1 MKFKHMILGVVGT
14 GCLVALAYAAKPA
27 SDIEKLGKTYPIIE
41 KHAIQDIQERLLEKQ
56 QNGELERL
64 QSEVQERINQ
74 AALNLAEVDFLR
86 NAEKSSVRYFEPSY
100 TLPENIYDHEGKI
113 IAVAGSVVKPL
124 EVAPIPFKM
133 FFFDGREP
141 AQIELAKKL
150 AQQHGEA
157 FMPILTAG
165 RWDIL
170 SAELNQAVYFD
181 QQGRMSTSFQ
191 LQEVPSL
198 VSQAGNQLRIE
209 VIKP

>member
-1 MKFKHMILGVVGT
+1 MKLIRILMTVSIAG
-14 GCLVALAYAAKPA
+14 LMAWAYAAQPKHEP
-27 SDIEKLGKTYPIIE
+27 EKLGKTYPIIE
-41 KHAIQDIQERLLEKQ
+41 KHAIQDIQSRLLEKQ

-64 QSEVQERINQ
+64 QQEVQERINH
-74 AALNLAEVDFLR
+74 AALNLAEVDLKT
-86 NAEKSSVRYFEPSY
+86 AEKSSVRYFEPSY
-100 TLPENIYDHEGKI
+100 TLPENIYDHDGQI

-133 FFFDGREP
+133 LFFNGHDP
-141 AQIELAKKL
+141 AQIELAKRL
-150 AQQHGEA
+150 AQQHGES

-181 QQGRMSTSFQ
+181 QQGRMSKSFQ

-198 VSQAGNQLRIE
+198 VSQAGNQLRVE